1 MVERRQ
7 TGFTL
12 IELLVTLAIVG
23 LLLSIV
29 APRYIGNLGKSEETV
44 LQHNL
49 VITRDAIDKFR
60 GDKGRYPKGLE
71 ELVSEQYLRSLPY
84 DPVARSDHWLLQTA
98 EEGGVQDLH
107 SSAPGTGRNGRPYRA
122 W

>member
-1 MVERRQ
+1 MVGRRHA
-7 TGFTL
+7 GFTL
-12 IELLVTLAIVG
+12 IELLVVLAIVG

-29 APRYIGNLGKSEETV
+29 APRYIANIGKSEETV

-49 VITRDAIDKFR
+49 LITRDAIDKFH
-60 GDKGRYPKGLE
+60 GDKGRYPKGLD
-71 ELVSEQYLRSLPY
+71 ELVSEKYLRTMPH
-84 DPVARSDHWLLQTA
+84 DPVARSDLWLLQTA

-107 SSAPGTGRNGRPYRA
+107 STAPGTGRNGHPYRS